1 MRHELGTAQNPV
13 SEVRFTS
20 TMNYYGYAMNAKKTV
35 LFLITF
41 TVLGVSGCGTRSQES
56 VDKSGDA
63 AQCRQQVLR
72 LDGLVID
79 TSDCGYATGHWRV
92 EVEPTLPGLALWR
105 DAERIDTV
113 VQLFTKTPTEEIAAI
128 LPALRSRGYIPDDD
142 DCRFVPAEVRPM
154 VRTIAL
160 FEIRPFG
167 ARLQRLQ
174 ATPVDEVPDPPCGA
188 MGWSTHG
195 LRYFMTDLRRPDRV
209 VYINEGQDGTQIDPR
224 SIRWE
229 Q

>member
-1 MRHELGTAQNPV
+1 
-13 SEVRFTS
+13 
-20 TMNYYGYAMNAKKTV
+20 MNAKKNR
-35 LFLITF
+35 LFLLIVTAAW
-41 TVLGVSGCGTRSQES
+41 VSGCGFRSQETIGKS
-56 VDKSGDA
+56 VGSS
-63 AQCRQQVLR
+63 QCHQQVMH

-79 TSDCGYATGHWRV
+79 ASDCRYDTGHWRV
-92 EVEPTLPGLALWR
+92 EVEPALPGLALWR
-105 DAERIDTV
+105 DEERVETV
-113 VQLFTKTPTEEIAAI
+113 VQLFAKMPSDEITSI
-128 LPALRSRGYIPDDD
+128 LPALRARGYIPDDD
-142 DCRFVPAEVRPM
+142 DCRFVPAAVRPM

-174 ATPVDEVPDPPCGA
+174 ATPANEIPDPPCGA

-195 LRYFMTDLRRPDRV
+195 VRYFMTDLRRPDRV
-209 VYINEGQDGTQIDPR
+209 VYIDEGQDGTQIDPR

>member
-1 MRHELGTAQNPV
+1 MSSKKITLVLVIFAGLG
-13 SEVRFTS
+13 
-20 TMNYYGYAMNAKKTV
+20 
-35 LFLITF
+35 L
-41 TVLGVSGCGTRSQES
+41 SGCRGGSQEFIAKS
-56 VDKSGDA
+56 VDA

-79 TSDCGYATGHWRV
+79 TSDCRYATGHWRV
-92 EVEPTLPGLALWR
+92 EVEPALPGLALWR
-105 DAERIDTV
+105 DEERVDTV
-113 VQLFTKTPTEEIAAI
+113 VQLFAKAPTDDITAI
-128 LPALRSRGYIPDDD
+128 LPALRSRGDIPDDD
-142 DCRFVPAEVRPM
+142 DCRFVPEAVRPT

-174 ATPVDEVPDPPCGA
+174 ATPADEIPDPPCGA

-195 LRYFMTDLRRPDRV
+195 VRYFMTDLRRPDRV
-209 VYINEGQDGTQIDPR
+209 VYIDEGQDGTQIDPR

-229 Q
+229 